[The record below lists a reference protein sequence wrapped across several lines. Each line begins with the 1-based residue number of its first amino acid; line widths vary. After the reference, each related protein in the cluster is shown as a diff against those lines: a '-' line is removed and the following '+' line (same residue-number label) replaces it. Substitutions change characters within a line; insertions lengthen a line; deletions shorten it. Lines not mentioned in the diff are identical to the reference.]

1 MLFQFGLTF
10 EIRVMKMK
18 SSVIENQN
26 ISVKW
31 DPDLVHT
38 ARHAKKVGNI
48 GKIVL
53 IFYFNKFFNSNIFYI
68 KYMLEYYIIG

>member
-1 MLFQFGLTF
+1 
-10 EIRVMKMK
+10 MK
-18 SSVIENQN
+18 SSVIENEN

-53 IFYFNKFFNSNIFYI
+53 ILYFNKFFNI
-68 KYMLEYYIIG
+68 KKLLIIY

>member
-1 MLFQFGLTF
+1 
-10 EIRVMKMK
+10 MK
-18 SSVIENQN
+18 SSVIENEN

-53 IFYFNKFFNSNIFYI
+53 IFYFNKFFNI
-68 KYMLEYYIIG
+68 KYLLNIY